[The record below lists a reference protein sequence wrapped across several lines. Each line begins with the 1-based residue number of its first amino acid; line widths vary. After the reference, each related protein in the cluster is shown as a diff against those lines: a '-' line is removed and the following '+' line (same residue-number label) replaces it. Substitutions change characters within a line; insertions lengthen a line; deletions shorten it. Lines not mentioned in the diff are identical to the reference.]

1 MRGQPFYMAASP
13 LTVIALVF
21 ILLFFPA
28 TAAHAGCIL
37 ASDGTYGLFNSV
49 LCFFI
54 LWYVVRCAQS
64 FIKTRSLTT
73 KDSKASLSRLHF
85 FAATA
90 VLAASFL
97 PSFLPLTHLLDG
109 HYPEGWPDYS
119 REHDQKEF
127 EKRLALDFAALAS
140 LLAVACLFKKRRALA
155 IKTAGYLPLAFL
167 FTFSLYGGHAAFFIK
182 RAYYTL
188 NMPCCQIQT
197 GLTVHTGGCP
207 PSLYS
212 LNLCRKCP

>member
-1 MRGQPFYMAASP
+1 MHRQPFYMAASP

-28 TAAHAGCIL
+28 TAAHAGCNL
-37 ASDGTYGLFNSV
+37 ASNGAYSLFKSV

-54 LWYVVRCAQS
+54 VWYVVSCAQS
-64 FIKTRSLTT
+64 FMKTRSLTT
-73 KDSKASLSRLHF
+73 KDSNASLSRFHF

-97 PSFLPLTHLLDG
+97 PSFFPLAHLLDG
-109 HYPEGWPDYS
+109 HYPKGWPDYS
-119 REHDQKEF
+119 RAHDQKEF
-127 EKRLALDFAALAS
+127 ENRLALDFAALTS
-140 LLAVACLFKKRRALA
+140 LLAIAFLFKKRRALT
-155 IKTAGYLPLAFL
+155 IKTAAYVPLAFL
-167 FTFSLYGGHAAFFIK
+167 FTFSLYGGHTAFFIK
-182 RAYYTL
+182 RAYYAL

-197 GLTVHTGGCP
+197 GLLTHTGGCP

-212 LNLCRKCP
+212 FKLCRKCT